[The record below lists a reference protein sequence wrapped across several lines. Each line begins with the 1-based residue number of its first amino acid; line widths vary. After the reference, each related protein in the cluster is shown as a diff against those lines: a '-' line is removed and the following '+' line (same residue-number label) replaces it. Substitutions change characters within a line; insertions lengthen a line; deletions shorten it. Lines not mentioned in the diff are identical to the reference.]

1 MLYLLTLYVKKMD
14 TRSTFNGLQELRGL
28 LTTLHDEK
36 REAALLVE
44 HNGLTRINGTI
55 VSIEDGAAA
64 GDAVIK
70 LDSHELILMKEVVA
84 VNGTF
89 SADYTEC

>member
-1 MLYLLTLYVKKMD
+1 MD
-14 TRSTFNGLQELRGL
+14 TRSTFTDLRELRNL
-28 LTTLHDEK
+28 LNTLQQEK

-44 HNGLTRINGTI
+44 HNGLTRVNGTI
-55 VSIEDGAAA
+55 VSIEDGPAA
-64 GDAVIK
+64 DDTVIK
-70 LDSHELILMKEVVA
+70 LDSHEPVLMKEVVA